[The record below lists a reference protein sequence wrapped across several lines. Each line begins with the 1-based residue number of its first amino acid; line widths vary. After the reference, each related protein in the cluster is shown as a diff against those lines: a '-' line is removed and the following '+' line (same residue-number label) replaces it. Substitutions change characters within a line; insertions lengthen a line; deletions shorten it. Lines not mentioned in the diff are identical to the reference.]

1 MEKVHPWCGQP
12 SDRGRLYKRTEQNRI
27 VFVGWLQARL
37 QAERR
42 EAQKRDDTEALKA
55 RLESDKIWAA
65 ASVLCCDPTDEDRHT
80 VVVFR
85 RGCRWNVGRLR
96 SEMTSRR

>member
-1 MEKVHPWCGQP
+1 
-12 SDRGRLYKRTEQNRI
+12 

-55 RLESDKIWAA
+55 RLESDKIWAGNE
-65 ASVLCCDPTDEDRHT
+65 VEK
-80 VVVFR
+80 
-85 RGCRWNVGRLR
+85 LR
-96 SEMTSRR
+96 IKKEQEIDLSAKHLEQAVSRCKLHFV